1 MEYIFENFQEGYPSE
16 ALDIFSGTTIQTGI
30 ISKEIHEYSPLTSI
44 RKDSPLTFQVSG
56 TGATFIDMRNT
67 RLYLETN
74 ITNEDGSPIDDTDS
88 VSVINAPGFT
98 IFSKVDLLIQQ
109 IMVATTLG
117 INYSFKSLMDIL
129 IPHKG
134 CEIHPSVLE
143 SALYTKDP
151 GGTLDNIE
159 IPGSNTGLLKRSQ
172 YYSNGKTC
180 ELEANL
186 FHDFALSSRFL
197 PFGLDLIF
205 KFYTQSDDFIIIT
218 NSRKKYKFNILN
230 AVLKVCRV
238 NVNPNLIAAQSDM
251 LKKQP
256 AIFPFLRSDIKTYS
270 IPQNLT
276 KYVIDDITQGT
287 VPSRV
292 LVAIVEQR
300 AYSPGNTKTNPFNFE
315 HMYVDYIAFTV
326 DGKSVPGEPLQVS
339 YSKNDPEENIF
350 ENNPGQPAE
359 EPANPPNAN
368 DPPVNDPG
376 EPPVRATRDVEPP
389 HYPRSHTFRN
399 RRDIDPNY
407 KITERTCLKA
417 YTRLYDAFDTSPH
430 NPETHISR
438 EEFAAGYTIYRFQ
451 IGGPDARNYHNLIK
465 KGHTRLI
472 IGFNKPLHK
481 PITIIVYSTLLSV
494 VQIDAARNI
503 TIRD

>member
-1 MEYIFENFQEGYPSE
+1 MEYIFENFEEGYPSDS
-16 ALDIFSGTTIQTGI
+16 LDIFNGTTIQTGI

-44 RKDSPLTFQVSG
+44 RKDSPLTFHVSG
-56 TGATFIDMRNT
+56 TGATFIDVRNT
-67 RLYLETN
+67 KLYLETN
-74 ITNEDGSPIDDTDS
+74 ITNEDGSPIDETDS
-88 VSVINAPGFT
+88 VSVINAPGYT
-98 IFSKVDLLIQQ
+98 IFSKIDLLIQQ

-117 INYSFKSLMDIL
+117 INYSFKSMMDIMV
-129 IPHKG
+129 PHKG
-134 CEIHPSVLE
+134 CEVHPSVLE

-159 IPGSNTGLLKRSQ
+159 IPGSNTGLLKRSE
-172 YYSNGKTC
+172 YFSNGKTC
-180 ELEANL
+180 ELEVNL
-186 FHDFALSSRFL
+186 FHDFALSPRFL

-230 AVLKVCRV
+230 AILKICRV
-238 NVNPNLIAAQSDM
+238 NVNPNLIAAQADM
-251 LKKQP
+251 LKRQP

-276 KYVIDDITQGT
+276 KYIIDDITQGT

-292 LVAIVEQR
+292 LVAIVEQK

-326 DGKSVPGEPLQVS
+326 DGKSVPGEPLQIS
-339 YSKNDPEENIF
+339 YSKTDTEETLPEPEE
-350 ENNPGQPAE
+350 EPVEQPVDAGAGGNNAE
-359 EPANPPNAN
+359 R
-368 DPPVNDPG
+368 G
-376 EPPVRATRDVEPP
+376 TRDVEPP
-389 HYPRSHTFRN
+389 HYPTSDNSRS
-399 RRDIDPNY
+399 RRYIDPKY

-417 YTRLYDAFDTSPH
+417 YNRLYDTFDTSPH

-472 IGFNKPLHK
+472 IGFKKPIHK